1 MSMKEEYTA
10 IDMSTAAADGFRDG
24 QRAANGHS
32 AQSIGMVG
40 ALVTALDGLLSIT
53 QDSTGVAGY
62 HLNGNVAEWDEFPEV
77 DTARD
82 VLSLYRER
90 ADKPCFFGIDLAQG
104 ALDAGP
110 WRDAIIDQG
119 WTPPEQ
125 QQASDKVPCKTHP
138 DAPHGFCR
146 NSSHSEGRYVCECEH
161 WEEPQASAAQS
172 APAGQREAFDKWF
185 RAEQLIADHID
196 TTFISSAFL
205 PYKAFQAGASWQRTQ
220 AAGVPDDAMVAVAS
234 AAYEREALAGATHEQ
249 AWHVALS
256 EAIAA
261 APAQPAAQEGESK

>member
-1 MSMKEEYTA
+1 MSMTMKEEYTA
-10 IDMSTAAADGFRDG
+10 IDMATAAADGFRDG
-24 QRAANGHS
+24 QRAANDHS
-32 AQSIGMVG
+32 AQSLGMVG

-125 QQASDKVPCKTHP
+125 QQASDKIPF
-138 DAPHGFCR
+138 AGFDPNFCPGS
-146 NSSHSEGRYVCECEH
+146 NPENPQT
-161 WEEPQASAAQS
+161 EEDEPEQASAAQS
-172 APAGQREAFDKWF
+172 AHHNLLGELYQVLGALDAPDNVLDNVSAAIHDEPLPHATLLPFVVAAQSAPAG
-185 RAEQLIADHID
+185 
-196 TTFISSAFL
+196 
-205 PYKAFQAGASWQRTQ
+205 
-220 AAGVPDDAMVAVAS
+220 
-234 AAYEREALAGATHEQ
+234 EREHED
-249 AWHVALS
+249 
-256 EAIAA
+256 
-261 APAQPAAQEGESK
+261 